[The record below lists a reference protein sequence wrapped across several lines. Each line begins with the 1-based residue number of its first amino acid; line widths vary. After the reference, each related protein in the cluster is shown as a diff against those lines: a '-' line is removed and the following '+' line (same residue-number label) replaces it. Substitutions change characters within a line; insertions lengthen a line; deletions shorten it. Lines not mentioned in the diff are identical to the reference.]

1 MKAEEIIPMSHR
13 LEQSGMS
20 RSEAEAV
27 VIEFERVVAPLATK
41 DDLAA
46 FEKSIRDDMKSMEKS
61 IRGDMKSMEESIRGD
76 MKSLKESIQG
86 DMKSLKESTGSDM
99 KSLKETLTSDMAKME
114 SRLLWRLSGVMLGY
128 GALLLAIAQ
137 FLQ

>member
-46 FEKSIRDDMKSMEKS
+46 FEKSIRGDMKSMEK
-61 IRGDMKSMEESIRGD
+61 
-76 MKSLKESIQG
+76 SIQG